1 MEKIFRSPSK
11 KLITLVET
19 SFQQKAR
26 WSSFTLNVGELI
38 EIAYKI
44 PEGEK
49 ERVQTYQ
56 GIILAKKNKKS
67 RRSITIRRKVDGIG
81 VEQIFFLSSPKILS
95 IKKLEKSKV
104 RRSKLYFLRKVSEK
118 LIRQED
124 RQFGE
129 NSPEKT

>member
-1 MEKIFRSPSK
+1 
-11 KLITLVET
+11 
-19 SFQQKAR
+19 
-26 WSSFTLNVGELI
+26 
-38 EIAYKI
+38 
-44 PEGEK
+44 
-49 ERVQTYQ
+49 
-56 GIILAKKNKKS
+56 LAKKNKKS